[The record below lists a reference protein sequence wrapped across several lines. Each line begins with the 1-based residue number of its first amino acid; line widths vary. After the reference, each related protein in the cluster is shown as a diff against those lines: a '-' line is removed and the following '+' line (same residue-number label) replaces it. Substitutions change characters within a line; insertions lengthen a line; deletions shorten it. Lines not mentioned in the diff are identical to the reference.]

1 MYMGDQPTTRDLI
14 LAAGRRGFAEHGYD
28 GTSLNSI
35 AEAVGIR
42 RPSLLHHFGS
52 KDELYREIFLLALD
66 DFRVRVEE
74 AVSEPMQDGWTK
86 VDHVLTASFDFFCD
100 NNDFIRILRRE
111 AIEGGDR
118 LGFDLGTSLRPFF
131 MRAVHYFEAEMG
143 AGRFRKHDPEQLV
156 LSGYGAMLSYFSDM
170 AFLEGLVD
178 IDPLDKL
185 ALEARLDHLRDFF
198 RAALAPS

>member
-1 MYMGDQPTTRDLI
+1 MAQAPSTRDLI
-14 LAAGRRGFAEHGYD
+14 LAAGRGGFAEHGYD

-42 RPSLLHHFGS
+42 RPSLLHHFSS
-52 KDELYREIFLLALD
+52 KDELYREIFVLALE

-74 AVSEPMQDGWTK
+74 AVSEPVQDGWTK

-111 AIEGGDR
+111 AIEGGER

-131 MRAVHYFEAEMG
+131 MRAVEYFEAEMG

-170 AFLEGLVD
+170 AFLEGLMD
-178 IDPLDKL
+178 IDPLDKI

-198 RAALAPS
+198 RAALEMG

>member
-1 MYMGDQPTTRDLI
+1 MADPRSTRDLI
-14 LAAGRRGFAEHGYD
+14 LAEGRSRFAEHGYD
-28 GTSLNSI
+28 GASLNSI

-42 RPSLLHHFGS
+42 RPSLLHHFSS
-52 KDELYREIFLLALD
+52 KEELYRQIFFQALD
-66 DFRVRVEE
+66 DFRIRVEDAAE
-74 AVSEPMQDGWTK
+74 EPVQDGWTR
-86 VDHVLTASFDFFCD
+86 VDHVLTAAFDFFCD

-131 MRAVHYFEAEMG
+131 VRAVGYFEAEMG

-156 LSGYGAMLSYFSDM
+156 LTGYGALLSYFSDM
-170 AFLEGLVD
+170 AFLEGLMDVE
-178 IDPLDKL
+178 PLDRL

-198 RAALAPS
+198 GAALTP